1 MRQDDPARRQD
12 KETTGPVRRLLHL
25 VQLCKES
32 AEAIATNDH
41 ATMNEIEHSLAIAET
56 ATLRL
61 LATMSAIDDVNG
73 VVDLD
78 EF

>member
-1 MRQDDPARRQD
+1 MSQDDQARRRE

-41 ATMNEIEHSLAIAET
+41 ATMDEIEHSIAIAET

-61 LATMSAIDDVNG
+61 LATMSATDEVDDVI
-73 VVDLD
+73 DLD
-78 EF
+78 QF